1 MTVTGR
7 ALGAVDLRALDDDIA
22 RAVEGVGHFD
32 LVLLQRHGEGEDLEG
47 RAGLEGVVDGLVA
60 PLHILQRVGRRG
72 ELLVGHAGGK
82 HLLVVNA
89 RGSVEVVGRQRRHR
103 EDAAGVDVHDDAGRA
118 HARAVAALEL
128 LKALFEVILHRLIEG
143 RHQTVAVLGVEI
155 LLILIEERVAV
166 GVARGDDHALFA
178 GQLLVIHSLKA
189 VGAAVGVD
197 KADDVRGERG
207 IGVVALG
214 GRLQKDAF
222 DVVVADKHAD
232 FVRRLL
238 LDLLLDDLVL
248 RGGVL
253 HIVEDAA
260 RVHAEDLAEAVCD
273 QVLILLVFG
282 DVERR
287 DADVLR
293 RGGEGEDVA
302 VFIVDG
308 AAARLHGR
316 AQRLLAHGERL
327 ELVVLLDLQL
337 VELGKEQQKRADAQ
351 QRQQQKRPLLDDA
364 VGAARAVR
372 FSFRGCRHGLSSSYG
387 KGHNGK
393 TRSKE
398 APYSLC
404 IGFAQLKYSTTLK
417 TPCPSEVN
425 TRLSTLT
432 FCASQSSTLSGAERS
447 M

>member
-1 MTVTGR
+1 MATSRGETQTFS
-7 ALGAVDLRALDDDIA
+7 
-22 RAVEGVGHFD
+22 AVE
-32 LVLLQRHGEGEDLEG
+32 
-47 RAGLEGVVDGLVA
+47 
-60 PLHILQRVGRRG
+60 
-72 ELLVGHAGGK
+72 
-82 HLLVVNA
+82 
-89 RGSVEVVGRQRRHR
+89 
-103 EDAAGVDVHDDAGRA
+103 
-118 HARAVAALEL
+118 
-128 LKALFEVILHRLIEG
+128 
-143 RHQTVAVLGVEI
+143 
-155 LLILIEERVAV
+155 ER
-166 GVARGDDHALFA
+166 
-178 GQLLVIHSLKA
+178 
-189 VGAAVGVD
+189 
-197 KADDVRGERG
+197 
-207 IGVVALG
+207 
-214 GRLQKDAF
+214 
-222 DVVVADKHAD
+222 
-232 FVRRLL
+232 
-238 LDLLLDDLVL
+238 
-248 RGGVL
+248 
-253 HIVEDAA
+253 
-260 RVHAEDLAEAVCD
+260 
-273 QVLILLVFG
+273 
-282 DVERR
+282 
-287 DADVLR
+287 
-293 RGGEGEDVA
+293 GEDVA

-364 VGAARAVR
+364 ERRALSGFLFGGVGTV
-372 FSFRGCRHGLSSSYG
+372 FPPSYG